1 MENARLAVKAF
12 VVQEDRVLIVQ
23 RDTADVQQPGIWEL
37 PGGRLDIGEDPFLG
51 LQREVKE
58 EVGVDVDVLYPL
70 TVRYFT
76 RSDGQVVTMIIFV
89 CAPRTGEIVLSSEHV
104 AYQWVDI
111 SSATKHIN
119 EFFYQEVE
127 EYVRRCL

>member
-58 EVGVDVDVLYPL
+58 EVGFDVDVLYPL

-76 RSDGQVVTMIIFV
+76 RSDGQIVTMIIFV
-89 CAPRTGEIVLSSEHV
+89 CTPQATDITLSAEHSGY
-104 AYQWVDI
+104 AWVNI
-111 SSATKHIN
+111 ATAKEQIN